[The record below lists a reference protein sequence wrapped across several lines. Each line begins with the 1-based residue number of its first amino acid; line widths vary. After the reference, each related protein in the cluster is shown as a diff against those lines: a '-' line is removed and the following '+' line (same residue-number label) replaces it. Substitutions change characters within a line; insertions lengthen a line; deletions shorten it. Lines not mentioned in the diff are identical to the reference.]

1 MGSKTTGYSMVAIS
15 AVCFGTISLWAKWG
29 YALGLDP
36 LGLLVLRFGI
46 ASLLLWGA
54 VLLSYGK
61 LPWLG
66 AKQVLFLS
74 LQGGL
79 GYGFTAGFFFMALEN
94 LPAGMASMLF
104 YLHPLLTAA
113 LTPVLFKQS
122 IAKRTQVALAIALV
136 GSAFLASGAL
146 QGELSWQGIT
156 YALMA
161 AIAYAGFTLAG
172 QFTTRD
178 TSPLLVTAYTT
189 TACFATITL
198 WVRPSLG
205 WLASLTLPMW
215 LTASG
220 LAVIATVLGILL
232 YLAGI
237 QHIGASQAS
246 IVSALEPATGVLLS
260 VFVLN
265 ETLGLAQCIG
275 VGLILLGAISL
286 AFNRSKANT
295 SSPQD

>member
-1 MGSKTTGYSMVAIS
+1 MQPKTASYLIVAIS

-54 VLLSYGK
+54 VLVSYRK

-66 AKQVLFLS
+66 IRQTLFLS

-79 GYGFTAGFFFMALEN
+79 GYGFTAGFFFLALEN

-113 LTPVLFKQS
+113 FTPVLFKQS
-122 IAKRTQVALAIALV
+122 IGKRTQVALAIAVV

-146 QGELSWQGIT
+146 QGKLSWLGVV
-156 YALMA
+156 YALLA
-161 AIAYAGFTLAG
+161 AVAYSGFTLAG

-189 TACFATITL
+189 TACFVAISL
-198 WVRPSLG
+198 WVRPSVT
-205 WLASLTLPMW
+205 WVASLTWPMW
-215 LTASG
+215 LVGSG
-220 LAVIATVLGILL
+220 LALVATFLGILL

-260 VFVLN
+260 VLVLN
-265 ETLGLAQCIG
+265 ETLGFAQCIG
-275 VGLILLGAISL
+275 IGLILLGAISL
-286 AFNRSKANT
+286 AFGRAEAKQEEIEA
-295 SSPQD
+295 